1 MVYIINYFIFEIN
14 LLIVKVFYSLSALL
28 MMICTAEAQTKIS
41 GAIKDKKGK
50 PVPSASITLK
60 DTYDGATSD
69 SSGNFSFTSA
79 EKGTFLLVTTAVGY
93 KPSEQ
98 SILLSGTDVNMEI
111 VLKEEVSEL
120 KAVLITAGSFE
131 AGDKKRVT
139 VLSSIDVATT
149 AGADADVTAAL
160 KTLPGA
166 QQVGES
172 EGLFVRGGTATE
184 TKTFIDGTLVNNF
197 FYSSVPGIAQ
207 RGRFSPFLFKGTVF
221 STGGYSALYGQALS
235 SALILESIDL
245 PEQSSSDFGISV
257 LSLNAGH
264 QHLAKNKKSSWG
276 VNYSYANLWL
286 AFKAIKQRQD
296 YSKVPEYHEGDA
308 NFRIKTSETGIIK
321 YYGYFSS
328 NGLGIRTASIDSAG
342 YKDAFDISNFN
353 MYHNLSYRESLGNGW
368 KLNTGISY
376 SNNKDHITGGMLDMQ
391 NKETVIPELQYKN
404 FQLESPGNY
413 FNGKLVIDKRIVGLS
428 VVRFGG
434 EYNYSNE
441 KSYFTLPNGQQ
452 FSNSIVEHLKSAFA
466 ETDIYITNDLAAK
479 FGGRLENS
487 SLLSKTNIAPRI
499 SLAYKTGKQSQA
511 SVAYGIFYQNPEKR
525 YLPTPYALTF
535 SKATHYI
542 AQYQKVTSKITFRA
556 EAFYKKYNDL
566 VKTDQISP
574 NQQVAINNKG
584 YGDAK
589 GIELFWRDKKSIKN
603 VDYWISYSY
612 LDTKRDYTNFP
623 YAIQP
628 NFAAKHTA
636 SLVAKKFVMEWKTGF
651 NMSYTYASGR
661 PYYHIAHDGS
671 NYQFTDRGKTMDY
684 HNVSFSLNYLPNLM
698 KKDSK
703 AFTVLVLSV
712 NNIFGIN
719 QVYGYNYSYDGV
731 RKMPVLPPS
740 KTFVF
745 IGAFISLGVDRTEDA
760 INNNL

>member
-1 MVYIINYFIFEIN
+1 MVYKINYFIFEIK
-14 LLIVKVFYSLSALL
+14 LFIVKFFYSLFALL
-28 MMICTAEAQTKIS
+28 LMVHIVPAQTKIS
-41 GAIKDKKGK
+41 GEIKDKKGK

-79 EKGTFLLVTTAVGY
+79 EKGSFALVTTAVGY

-98 SILLSGTDVNMEI
+98 SVQLSGADI
-111 VLKEEVSEL
+111 QLKIILKEEVSEL
-120 KAVLITAGSFE
+120 KAVVITAGSFE

-139 VLSSIDVATT
+139 VLNSIDVATT
-149 AGADADVTAAL
+149 AGANADVTAAL

-172 EGLFVRGGTATE
+172 EGLFVRGGTAAE

-245 PEQSSSDFGISV
+245 PERSSSDFGISV

-296 YSKVPEYHEGDA
+296 YSSVPEYHEGDA

-328 NGLGIRTASIDSAG
+328 NRLGIRTASIDSAG
-342 YKDAFDISNFN
+342 YKDAFDIRNFN

-376 SNNKDHITGGMLDMQ
+376 SNNKDNITGSMLDMQ
-391 NKETVIPELQYKN
+391 NKEVAIPELQYKN
-404 FQLESPGNY
+404 FHLESPGNY
-413 FNGKLVIDKRIVGLS
+413 FNGKFVIDKRLMGLT
-428 VVRFGG
+428 VVRFGA

-441 KSYFTLPNGQQ
+441 KSYFTLPNGQK
-452 FSNSIVEHLKSAFA
+452 FNNSIIEHLKSVFA

-479 FGGRLENS
+479 LGGRLENS
-487 SLLSKTNIAPRI
+487 SLLNKTNIAPRI

-525 YLPTPYALTF
+525 YLPSPYSLTF

-542 AQYQKVTSKITFRA
+542 AQYKKVTGKTTFRA
-556 EAFYKKYNDL
+556 ELFYKKYYDL
-566 VKTDQISP
+566 VKTDQINP

-589 GIELFWRDKKSIKN
+589 GIEFFWRDKKNIKN

-612 LDTKRDYTNFP
+612 LDTKRDFTNFP

-636 SLVAKKFVMEWKTGF
+636 SLVAKKFVMKWKTGF
-651 NMSYTYASGR
+651 NMSYTYSSGR
-661 PYYHIAHDGS
+661 PYYHIAYDGM
-671 NYQFTDRGKTMDY
+671 NYKFTDKGKTMDY

-703 AFTVLVLSV
+703 VFTVLVLSV

-731 RKMPVLPPS
+731 RKTPVLPPS

-745 IGAFISLGVDRTEDA
+745 IGAFFSLGVDRTEDA

>member
-1 MVYIINYFIFEIN
+1 M
-14 LLIVKVFYSLSALL
+14 LGLMSA
-28 MMICTAEAQTKIS
+28 AQTKIS
-41 GAIKDKKGK
+41 GTVKDIKGRG
-50 PVPSASITLK
+50 VPSASIVLK
-60 DTYDGATSD
+60 DSYDGATSD
-69 SSGNFSFTSA
+69 SSGKFSFTTT
-79 EKGTFLLVTTAVGY
+79 EKGKFILAVTAVGY
-93 KPSEQ
+93 KPAEQ
-98 SILLSGTDVNMEI
+98 TIDITGAALHIDFPV
-111 VLKEEVSEL
+111 KEEVSEL
-120 KAVLITAGSFE
+120 KAVVISAGSFE

-149 AGADADVTAAL
+149 AGANADVTGAL

-245 PEQSSSDFGISV
+245 PEQSSSNIGISV

-276 VNYSYANLWL
+276 LSYSYANLWL

-296 YSKVPEYHEGDA
+296 YSRVPQDHTGDA

-321 YYGYFSS
+321 YYGYFSA
-328 NGLGIRTASIDSAG
+328 NDLGIRTASIDSAG
-342 YKDAFDISNFN
+342 YKDAFTLRNFN

-368 KLNTGISY
+368 KINVGTSY
-376 SNNKDHITGGMLDMQ
+376 STNKDNIWGSVENMQ
-391 NKETVIPELQYKN
+391 NKEVIIPELQYKN
-404 FQLESPGNY
+404 FHLEAPGKY
-413 FNGKLVIDKRIVGLS
+413 FNAKMVIDKRLMGIS
-428 VVRFGG
+428 VLRFGS

-441 KSYFTLPNGQQ
+441 RSFFTLYNGQQ
-452 FSNSIVEHLKSAFA
+452 FSNSIVEHLKAAFA

-479 FGGRLENS
+479 LGGRLESS
-487 SLLSKTNIAPRI
+487 SLLNKTNIAPRV

-511 SVAYGIFYQNPEKR
+511 SLAYGIFYQDPEKK
-525 YLPTPYALTF
+525 YLPSPYLLTF

-542 AQYQKVTSKITFRA
+542 AQYQKVTGKTTLRM

-566 VKTDQISP
+566 LKTAEINP
-574 NQQVAINNKG
+574 AQQVAINNKG
-584 YGDAK
+584 FGDAK
-589 GIELFWRDKKSIKN
+589 GIELFWRDKKNIKN

-612 LDTKRDYTNFP
+612 LDTKRDFTDFP

-636 SLVAKKFVMEWKTGF
+636 SLVAKKFVVNWKTGF
-651 NMSYTYASGR
+651 NVSYTYASGR
-661 PYYHIAHDGS
+661 PYYHIANNGND
-671 NYQFTDRGKTMDY
+671 YKFTDMGKTIDY

-703 AFTVLVLSV
+703 TFTVLVLSV

-719 QVYGYNYSYDGV
+719 QVYGYNYSYDGS
-731 RKMPVLPPS
+731 RKTPILPPS
-740 KTFVF
+740 RTFVF
-745 IGAFISLGVDRTEDA
+745 IGAFISFGIDRTEDA